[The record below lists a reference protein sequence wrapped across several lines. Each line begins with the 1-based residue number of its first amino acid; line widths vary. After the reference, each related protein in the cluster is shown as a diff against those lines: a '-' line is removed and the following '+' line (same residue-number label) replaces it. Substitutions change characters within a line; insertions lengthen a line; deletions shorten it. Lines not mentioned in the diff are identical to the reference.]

1 MCCAPIVPSPDA
13 TVGKCPQCGA
23 DVDVDGIS
31 TEAGCSYS
39 PESCPECENSPCDGS
54 C

>member
-1 MCCAPIVPSPDA
+1 MCCDPIEPRPNE
-13 TVGKCPQCGA
+13 TVGKCPKCG
-23 DVDVDGIS
+23 VDVDAYGIS

-39 PESCPECENSPCDGS
+39 PTSCSECEDCPCDQS